1 MSLHF
6 ASAVEVA
13 DGVRSGEYDPVD
25 VVESFLER
33 IDSRNDVTNAFVTVL
48 EERFDHVDGVVL
60 AGADPVGHLDRRR
73 EVEAHVRAT
82 VGRSD

>member
-13 DGVRSGEYDPVD
+13 DGVRSGEYDSVD

-33 IDSRNDVTNAFVTVL
+33 IDSRNNVTNAFVT
-48 EERFDHVDGVVL
+48 EIGR
-60 AGADPVGHLDRRR
+60 
-73 EVEAHVRAT
+73 AHV
-82 VGRSD
+82 